1 MIVKGCYQKGVSQV
15 SLMGCFGLQHLFIQ
29 RVDICRLYISKDIPV
44 FLQAERLGQ
53 HPPTGTGAGV
63 PSGQTKKTIVHIVK
77 AQFEMAIKKH
87 KHI

>member
-63 PSGQTKKTIVHIVK
+63 PSRQILRSMVQKTL
-77 AQFEMAIKKH
+77 AQFG
-87 KHI
+87 

>member
-1 MIVKGCYQKGVSQV
+1 MIVKDCYQKGVSQV
-15 SLMGCFGLQHLFIQ
+15 SLMDCFGLQHLLMQTVI
-29 RVDICRLYISKDIPV
+29 IYSSSLSKDIPL

-77 AQFEMAIKKH
+77 AQFEMAIRKH
-87 KHI
+87 KYI